1 MRDVEVLIIGAG
13 LAGLACGRRLAQCD
27 VAFQILEASDAVG
40 GRVRTDIVDGF
51 RLDRGLQSYQTAYPE
66 GLRVLDLDALDFQ
79 RFSRQLMIRHNG
91 RFHRLASP
99 LDSISGAVCT
109 ILRPIGSTCDTLR
122 LLRWKWWCDRM
133 GSETACAN
141 AVGTDVTVLEELHS
155 VGRFSPQM
163 IERFFRPLCASVL
176 LDPSL
181 ASSARLFRNYFRTF
195 SNGYAAIPAT
205 GMQAIPDQLANGLP
219 QNSVLLNTHVTR
231 VSPGEVVLATGER
244 LTARAVVV
252 ATESPTATRLL
263 GTGIN
268 PERPASQKPA
278 TNLVAGVC
286 DPGLVAG
293 VCDPGL
299 VNNPGSCGV
308 TTFYYAATRSPI
320 GKPMLMLNGDGRGP
334 ITFAAVLSDVAPNYA
349 PTGQSL
355 IAVSIVGATPPSEND
370 VRSQLVE
377 WFGPVVSSWRML
389 RSYHFEHALPE
400 QKVAHLTPW
409 SRPVRVETGLYVCGD
424 HRDRGSIDGA
434 LASGFRAAQGVAEEL
449 AK

>member
-1 MRDVEVLIIGAG
+1 MFQVRDVDVQIIGAG
-13 LAGLACGRRLAQCD
+13 LAGLACGRRLAQCG
-27 VAFQILEASDAVG
+27 VTFQILEASDAVG
-40 GRVRTDIVDGF
+40 GRVRTDIVEGF

-79 RFSRQLMIRHNG
+79 RFSRQLMIWHKG

-99 LDSISGAVCT
+99 LDSISGAVRT
-109 ILRPIGSTCDTLR
+109 ILRPIGSTRDTLR

-133 GSETACAN
+133 GTETACAN
-141 AVGTDVTVLEELHS
+141 AVGQDVTVLEELRS

-219 QNSVLLNTHVTR
+219 QGSVRLNTRVIR
-231 VSPGEVVLATGER
+231 VSPGEVTLANSER

-252 ATESPTATRLL
+252 ATEAPTAARLL
-263 GTGIN
+263 GT
-268 PERPASQKPA
+268 S
-278 TNLVAGVC
+278 VA
-286 DPGLVAG
+286 D
-293 VCDPGL
+293 
-299 VNNPGSCGV
+299 PGSCGV
-308 TTFYYAATRSPI
+308 TTFYYAGTRSPI
-320 GKPMLMLNGDGRGP
+320 GKPMLMLNGDGQGP
-334 ITFAAVLSDVAPNYA
+334 ITFAAVLSDVAPSYA
-349 PTGQSL
+349 PPGQSL
-355 IAVSIVGATPPSEND
+355 IAVSVVGATPPLESD
-370 VRSQLVE
+370 VRSQLAE
-377 WFGPVVSSWRML
+377 WFGSSVSSWRML

-409 SRPVRVETGLYVCGD
+409 SRPVCVEPGLYVCGD

-434 LASGFRAAQGVAEEL
+434 LASGFRAAQACAEGL

>member
-1 MRDVEVLIIGAG
+1 MRDVDVRIIGAG
-13 LAGLACGRRLAQCD
+13 LAGLACGRRLAQCG
-27 VAFQILEASDAVG
+27 VTFQILEASDAVG

-99 LDSISGAVCT
+99 LDSISGAVRT
-109 ILRPIGSTCDTLR
+109 ILCPIGSTLDTLR

-133 GSETACAN
+133 GSETACTN
-141 AVGTDVTVLEELHS
+141 AVGPDATIHEELRS
-155 VGRFSPQM
+155 VGRFTPHM
-163 IERFFRPLCASVL
+163 IERFFRPLCTSVL

-205 GMQAIPDQLANGLP
+205 GMQAIPDQLANALP
-219 QNSVLLNTHVTR
+219 QGSVRLNTRVTG
-231 VSPGEVVLATGER
+231 VSVGGVMLANGER

-252 ATESPTATRLL
+252 ATEAPTAARLL
-263 GTGIN
+263 
-268 PERPASQKPA
+268 SA
-278 TNLVAGVC
+278 TVT
-286 DPGLVAG
+286 D
-293 VCDPGL
+293 
-299 VNNPGSCGV
+299 PGSCGV
-308 TTFYYAATRSPI
+308 TTFYYAADRSPI
-320 GKPMLMLNGDGRGP
+320 GKPMLMLNGEGQGP
-334 ITFAAVLSDVAPNYA
+334 ITFAAVLSDVAPSYA
-349 PTGQSL
+349 PPGQSL
-355 IAVSIVGATPPSEND
+355 IAVSAVGAMPPSESE
-370 VRSQLVE
+370 VRSQLAD
-377 WFGPVVSSWRML
+377 WFGLPVASWRML
-389 RSYHFEHALPE
+389 RSYHIEHALPE

-409 SRPVRVETGLYVCGD
+409 SRPVRVGPDLYMCGD

-434 LASGFRAAQGVAEEL
+434 LASGFRAAQACAEEL